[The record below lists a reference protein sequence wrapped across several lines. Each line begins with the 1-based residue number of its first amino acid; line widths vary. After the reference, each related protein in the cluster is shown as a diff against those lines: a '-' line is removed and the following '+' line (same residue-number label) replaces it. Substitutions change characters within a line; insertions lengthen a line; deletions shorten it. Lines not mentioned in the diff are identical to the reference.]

1 MKILTVR
8 LDDDLHKQFRLV
20 AVERGETLQ
29 QITERLLR
37 EFVARETTRL
47 QGRRK
52 R

>member
-8 LDDDLHKQFRLV
+8 LDDDLHKRLRLV

-29 QITERLLR
+29 QIAERLLR
-37 EFVARETTRL
+37 EFVARETRP